1 MANMFDML
9 KQAAQM
15 KKQASQ
21 LQKLLS
27 TKICEISS
35 SDEKVKIKMNGKME
49 LISIDISSD
58 LLSPHNKTHLE
69 KIILHT
75 YQSAR
80 KEMEKML
87 QEELKSR
94 FGDLPLDNMPF

>member
-1 MANMFDML
+1 MFDML

-15 KKQASQ
+15 KKQAAQ

-27 TKICEISS
+27 GKIYEASS
-35 SDEKVKIKMNGKME
+35 ADDKVKVKINGKME
-49 LISIDISSD
+49 LLSIDISDD

-69 KIILHT
+69 KMILHT
-75 YQSAR
+75 YHIAR

-87 QEELKSR
+87 QEELRSR
-94 FGDLPLDNMPF
+94 FGDLPFDNMPF